1 VCGEG
6 QGRCSNKAT
15 RRGGGQRR
23 LDCQGGDRSTEEYNG
38 SGHVTAGLGVEL
50 DAVTKNRVHGMI
62 EEHENTPDKM
72 VVVKDTHNDH
82 GRTG

>member
-1 VCGEG
+1 
-6 QGRCSNKAT
+6 
-15 RRGGGQRR
+15 
-23 LDCQGGDRSTEEYNG
+23 
-38 SGHVTAGLGVEL
+38 VTAGLGVEL